1 MTDASAPAQTA
12 WDLSGRPGFL
22 IRRLHQIHVSLFVEE
37 CGALG
42 VTPVQFSVL
51 TAVAETPG
59 LEQAR
64 LTEQVGVDR
73 TTLAGVVARLEKQ
86 GLVKRRLGRGD
97 RRVKNVFP
105 TPAGQALLQRME
117 APARRAHD
125 RTLEALPPAERQ
137 RFLKAL
143 AKLVDAG
150 NDYGRA
156 ALRLS

>member
-1 MTDASAPAQTA
+1 MTDAPAPAPTA
-12 WDLSGRPGFL
+12 WELSSRPGFL

-51 TAVAETPG
+51 SAAAQTPG

-64 LTEQVGVDR
+64 LTQEVGVDR
-73 TTLAGVVARLEKQ
+73 TTLAGVLARLEKQ
-86 GLVKRRLGRGD
+86 GFVRRRAGRGD

-105 TPAGQALLQRME
+105 TPAGRALLARME
-117 APARRAHD
+117 APARRAHE
-125 RTLEALPPAERQ
+125 RTLEALPPAERE
-137 RFLKAL
+137 RFLKSL

-150 NDYGRA
+150 NSYGRA